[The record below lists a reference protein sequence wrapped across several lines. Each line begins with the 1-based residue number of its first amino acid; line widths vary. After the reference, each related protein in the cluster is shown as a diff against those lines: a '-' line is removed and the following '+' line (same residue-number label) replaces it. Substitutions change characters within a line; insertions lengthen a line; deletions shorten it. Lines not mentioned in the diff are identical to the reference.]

1 MIKKRF
7 GWLMSAIVA
16 VIVSSILA
24 GCEGGGGSGDSPDS
38 ESAAIS
44 GNSGML
50 LINDSSDES
59 TIYFDGVYIGNVE
72 GDGSRQWS
80 VPSGRHVL
88 RVDNAERD
96 NSDAFEDAFS
106 FTAGYVTT
114 IHFDWEEQ

>member
-1 MIKKRF
+1 MIKKRIE
-7 GWLMSAIVA
+7 WLVSATVVA
-16 VIVSSILA
+16 IISMMLA
-24 GCEGGGGSGDSPDS
+24 GCEGGGGGDSPDS

-96 NSDAFEDAFS
+96 NSEAFEDTFS
-106 FTAGYVTT
+106 FTDGYVTT